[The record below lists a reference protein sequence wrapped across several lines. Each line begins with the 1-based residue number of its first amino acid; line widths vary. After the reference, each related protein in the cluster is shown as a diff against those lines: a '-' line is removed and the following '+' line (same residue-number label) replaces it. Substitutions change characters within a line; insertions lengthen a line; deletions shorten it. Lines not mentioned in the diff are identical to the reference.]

1 MASVGKDIQQ
11 QELLYM
17 IVGMPNVA
25 DTGKRVY
32 LSNGNGGVYSHKDC
46 SRMFRAAV
54 FIIAKNYQQ
63 PKCSLTTSNIAVLI
77 FLSSSETETCTGRSQ
92 SNLYVNI

>member
-63 PKCSLTTSNIAVLI
+63 PKCSLT
-77 FLSSSETETCTGRSQ
+77 SE
-92 SNLYVNI
+92 